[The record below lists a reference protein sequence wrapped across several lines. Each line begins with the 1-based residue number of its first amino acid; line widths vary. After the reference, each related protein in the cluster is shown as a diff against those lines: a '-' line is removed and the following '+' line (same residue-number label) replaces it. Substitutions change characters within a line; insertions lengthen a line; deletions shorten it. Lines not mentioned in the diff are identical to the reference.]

1 LLSTR
6 PDSSPHRGTTANTPA
21 PISGK
26 FNGGIDASRALFGQ
40 SLAAAQTLLAQI
52 AQGQRLRQSAIGGW
66 SRLLASAQHDAEQ
79 AQDAQALMAVSSNF
93 VSSQWALVLEQM
105 GAQMSQW
112 LVNQIQWRDQMRT
125 AGTQLANRWLP
136 QSQGQ
141 ISAHTAADGSDA
153 EPPTAQA
160 LAPLGHLQ
168 DQRRAATQRRSEV
181 TQSEQTH

>member
-1 LLSTR
+1 
-6 PDSSPHRGTTANTPA
+6 
-21 PISGK
+21 
-26 FNGGIDASRALFGQ
+26 
-40 SLAAAQTLLAQI
+40 
-52 AQGQRLRQSAIGGW
+52 
-66 SRLLASAQHDAEQ
+66 
-79 AQDAQALMAVSSNF
+79 
-93 VSSQWALVLEQM
+93 
-105 GAQMSQW
+105 
-112 LVNQIQWRDQMRT
+112 MRT
-125 AGTQLANRWLP
+125 AGTQQANRWLP